1 MEIIATKWNILKKKK
16 KNRSEG
22 SLRELWDNIKCTNIH
37 IIGVPEGEEREKG
50 SEKIYEEIIAEN
62 FTNMGKEIV
71 NQVQEAQ
78 SSRQDKTQ
86 EEHTTTQSN
95 QTDKN

>member
-1 MEIIATKWNILKKKK
+1 MVKIAATGQNIERRMETMKT
-16 KNRSEG
+16 R
-22 SLRELWDNIKCTNIH
+22 LRGLWDNSKHTSIC

-78 SSRQDKTQ
+78 IPR
-86 EEHTTTQSN
+86 
-95 QTDKN
+95 